1 MIDDIAKIIP
11 QLTHGLHKG
20 QMGRI
25 AVVGGSKESVHACI
39 VDS

>member
-1 MIDDIAKIIP
+1 MIDDIINMIP

-25 AVVGGSKESVHACI
+25 AIVGGSKESVHACI